1 MFVDYGL
8 PQPTFETI
16 PGGFA
21 VTVFANKKEKNDTEK
36 RIKKIGEKSSEKLEF
51 NFDFN
56 C

>member
-21 VTVFANKKEKNDTEK
+21 VTLQ
-36 RIKKIGEKSSEKLEF
+36 RIGPDKGGYWLVIEQ
-51 NFDFN
+51 
-56 C
+56 

>member
-21 VTVFANKKEKNDTEK
+21 VTVFAKQNEIKDMEKKKEML
-36 RIKKIGEKSSEKLEF
+36 GEKVGEKLSE
-51 NFDFN
+51 NQ
-56 C
+56 